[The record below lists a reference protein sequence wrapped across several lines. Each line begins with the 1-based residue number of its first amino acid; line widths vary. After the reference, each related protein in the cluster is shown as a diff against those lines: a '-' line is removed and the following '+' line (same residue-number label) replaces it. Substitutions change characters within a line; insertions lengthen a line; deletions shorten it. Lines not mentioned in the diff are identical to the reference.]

1 MKLCINCKHNEREM
15 WCIAPANGL
24 SLVNGR
30 VNLSYASVARG
41 NSVLSNGCG
50 IDAVHFEQKPP
61 PVRIFY
67 PGGECKSIDQPTFS
81 PSFLSRVYQKFGKR
95 K

>member
-41 NSVLSNGCG
+41 VDYLSNGCG
-50 IDAVHFEQKPP
+50 PAAVHFEQKPP
-61 PVRIFY
+61 APKYFFDENPRPHVTTTDS
-67 PGGECKSIDQPTFS
+67 GMG
-81 PSFLSRVYQKFGKR
+81 FLHTVYQYFGKR

>member
-1 MKLCINCKHNEREM
+1 MKLCINCKHNEREQ
-15 WCIAPANGL
+15 WCVAP
-24 SLVNGR
+24 VNGVSPVDGR
-30 VNLSYASVARG
+30 PNPSFASVARG

-61 PVRIFY
+61 PPVYFFDGNPR
-67 PGGECKSIDQPTFS
+67 
-81 PSFLSRVYQKFGKR
+81 PSVTVTGSSTGFLHMVFQLFGKR

>member
-15 WCIAPANGL
+15 WCIAP
-24 SLVNGR
+24 VNGVSPVDGR
-30 VNLSYASVARG
+30 LNPSFASVARG

-61 PVRIFY
+61 APKYFFDENPRPHVITTDS
-67 PGGECKSIDQPTFS
+67 GMG
-81 PSFLSRVYQKFGKR
+81 FLHTVYQYFGKR